1 MKRGLILI
9 RGLPGSGKSTLA
21 QCLMRSFGHAHL
33 EADQFFMRDGRYDF
47 RAADLPLAH
56 QWCQNET
63 RRLLTSGMTVIV
75 SNTFTTVKELRPYFD
90 IAAEFELIPQ
100 VIACQNEFGSI
111 HNVPEETMTRMR
123 QRWAWDIS
131 ELFKEKQD
139 ATH

>member
-1 MKRGLILI
+1 MQRGLILI

-21 QCLMRSFGHAHL
+21 QQMVRSFGHVHL

-47 RAADLPLAH
+47 RSNDLPTAH

-63 RRLLTSGMTVIV
+63 RRLLTTGMTVIV

-90 IAAEFELIPQ
+90 IAAEFDLVPQ
-100 VIACQNEFGSI
+100 VVVCQNQFENI
-111 HNVPEETMTRMR
+111 HAVPAETLERMR

-131 ELFKEKQD
+131 ELFTEK
-139 ATH
+139 